1 MNNLE
6 PYACVKQWFAMGDH
20 VAVEFDGEKYTVQT
34 LEGRVKVEPGD
45 FIIGPGSQNEYWPI
59 SNDIF
64 KRKYCLGF

>member
-6 PYACVKQWFAMGDH
+6 PYACVKQWFDMGDH
-20 VAVEFDGEKYTVQT
+20 VAVEFDGEKHIVQT

-64 KRKYCLGF
+64 KKKYCLGV

>member
-1 MNNLE
+1 MDNLE

>member
-1 MNNLE
+1 MDNLE

-45 FIIGPGSQNEYWPI
+45 FIIGPGSQNDYWPI

>member
-1 MNNLE
+1 MDNLE
-6 PYACVKQWFAMGDH
+6 PYACVKQWFNMGDH
-20 VAVEFDGEKYTVQT
+20 AAVEFDGEKHIVQT

-64 KRKYCLGF
+64 KKKYCLGF

>member
-1 MNNLE
+1 MNNLD
-6 PYACVKQWFAMGDH
+6 PYACVKQWIDLGDH
-20 VAVEFDGEKYTVQT
+20 VAVEFDGEKHIVQT

-64 KRKYCLGF
+64 KKKYCLGV